1 MTSMRDRMHRSIYQP
16 RDEPYPY
23 PDLPPS
29 LTPHRH
35 ADDQQYPQP
44 VPQTYHTPYLGLRA
58 RLSQIWFNR
67 WTILL
72 LLIVVRMIILVAGMN
87 KDLDSAQIQA
97 QSACTGVE
105 SMGSAMASMPHY
117 MATGVNEAAAK
128 GIEAAVRGLQKT
140 LFLGITAVEAI
151 VIFAINVLLQTYICL
166 LTFAVRSSLGTV
178 INAASE
184 ITQFV
189 NKTLTGIVED
199 VQGDVKSFENAF
211 NRFVDSLNS
220 IGNFFGSGT
229 EVPKLSIPSLS
240 KLGQIK
246 IPDSV
251 SKGLDDLNKTIPTFD
266 EVNAMYTSVLKMPF
280 NFIRTEMNNTLTVYQ
295 FNRDVLPIPEK
306 TTLTFCS
313 DNPTIRNFF
322 QMINDKIKQAKNIFL
337 GVLLAGAFLVMIPMA
352 YREWWRYRSM
362 RQRAYMLNNNQDQK
376 FDPVDI
382 VHIATYPYSSTIGLK
397 AAAWFKT
404 NQRQVAMRWWIA
416 YISSPACL
424 FVLSLGIAGLIS
436 VLGQWIVLKQ
446 VVNATPALANEVGE
460 FADIVVNQLTD
471 SSLSWAN
478 EANGVIDQ
486 TASNINGN
494 VLGWV
499 HEGSVALN
507 NTLTGFVDT
516 LQDGIDSFFGG
527 TPLEEPVKGIFFCL
541 VELKVK
547 GIQSGLTW
555 AHENSK
561 VAFPY
566 FPNDTFSLGAEKS
579 VGPDA
584 KDGSAS
590 FLADSGS
597 QAADKITNVVVKLA
611 EKYESSLLI
620 EAYISSGLIGIWLI
634 VCIIGAIRAAIMMAQ
649 REKTRAEG
657 GSRPPMGDEHQNYPS
672 PSYQP
677 QNEDKVASIFP
688 QFSSEKSDPD
698 LRMRG
703 RSEDEGYPAAIGSP
717 TRRVVTKE
725 RPPVWSQHGERDEVR
740 I

>member
-1 MTSMRDRMHRSIYQP
+1 MASLRDRMHRSIYQH

-35 ADDQQYPQP
+35 TNDQQHPQA
-44 VPQTYHTPYLGLRA
+44 VAQTYHTPYLGLRA

-117 MATGVNEAAAK
+117 MASGVNEAAAK

-140 LFLGITAVEAI
+140 LFLGITAIEAI

-166 LTFAVRSSLGTV
+166 LTFAIRSSLGTV
-178 INAASE
+178 LNAVDGIS
-184 ITQFV
+184 QFV
-189 NKTLTGIVED
+189 NKTLTGIVD
-199 VQGDVKSFENAF
+199 DIRGDAKSFENAF
-211 NRFVDSLNS
+211 NRFVDSLNTL
-220 IGNFFGSGT
+220 GNFFGSGT
-229 EVPKLSIPSLS
+229 EVPKLTLPSLNR
-240 KLGQIK
+240 LGKIQ
-246 IPDSV
+246 IPDSF
-251 SKGLDDLNKTIPTFD
+251 SKGLEDLNKTIPTFD
-266 EVNAMYTSVLKMPF
+266 QVNDMYTSALKMPF
-280 NFIRTEMNNTLTVYQ
+280 DFIRNEMNNSLTVYQ
-295 FNRDVLPIPEK
+295 FNREVLPIPEK
-306 TTLTFCS
+306 TTLRFCS
-313 DNPTIRNFF
+313 DNPTINNFF

-337 GVLLAGAFLVMIPMA
+337 GVLIACAFLVMIPMA

-362 RQRAYMLNNNQDQK
+362 RQRAYMLSDNRQQ

-382 VHIATYPYSSTIGLK
+382 VHIATYPYSSTLGLK

-404 NQRQVAMRWWIA
+404 NRRQVAMRWWFA

-446 VVNATPALANEVGE
+446 IVNATPALANEVGE
-460 FADIVVNQLTD
+460 FADVVVTQLTD
-471 SSLSWAN
+471 SSLAWAKD
-478 EANGVIDQ
+478 ANGVIDE

-499 HEGSVALN
+499 HTGSLALN
-507 NTLTGFVDT
+507 DTLTGFVDT
-516 LQDGIDSFFGG
+516 LQDGISDFFGG

-547 GIQSGLTW
+547 GIQKGLTW
-555 AHENSK
+555 AHENSQ
-561 VAFPY
+561 VSFPY
-566 FPNDTFSLGAEKS
+566 FPNDTFSLGAATS

-584 KDGSAS
+584 KEGSAS
-590 FLADSGS
+590 FLADTGS

-620 EAYISSGLIGIWLI
+620 EVYISCGLIGLWLL
-634 VCIIGAIRAAIMMAQ
+634 VCIIGAIRVVIMMAGSD
-649 REKTRAEG
+649 KTRAEG
-657 GSRPPMGDEHQNYPS
+657 GSRAPMGGSQQGFPDNGEERIAP
-672 PSYQP
+672 
-677 QNEDKVASIFP
+677 VFP
-688 QFSSEKSDPD
+688 QFSEKSDPD

-703 RSEDEGYPAAIGSP
+703 SSEDGGAPAAIGSP
-717 TRRVVTKE
+717 TRRIVTKE
-725 RPPVWSQHGERDEVR
+725 RPPVWSQHGDIRD
-740 I
+740 

>member
-1 MTSMRDRMHRSIYQP
+1 MTSLRDRMHRSIHQP
-16 RDEPYPY
+16 RDEPFPY

-29 LTPHRH
+29 LTPRRH
-35 ADDQQYPQP
+35 PDDQQQAP
-44 VPQTYHTPYLGLRA
+44 VVHTILPYHTPYLGLRA

-67 WTILL
+67 WTVLL

-140 LFLGITAVEAI
+140 LFLGLTAVEAI
-151 VIFAINVLLQTYICL
+151 VIFAINVLVQTYICL
-166 LTFAVRSSLGTV
+166 LTFAIRSSLGTV

-184 ITQFV
+184 ISEFI
-189 NKTLTGIVED
+189 NKTLTGIVDGIKDDAKDFED
-199 VQGDVKSFENAF
+199 SF
-211 NRFVDSLNS
+211 NRFVDGLNN
-220 IGNFFGSGT
+220 IGNFFGSDS
-229 EVPKLSIPSLS
+229 EVPKLSLPSLDR
-240 KLGQIK
+240 LGNIK

-251 SKGLDDLNKTIPTFD
+251 FRGLEDLNKTIPTFD
-266 EVNAMYTSVLKMPF
+266 QVDAMYNSALRLPF
-280 NFIRTEMNNTLTVYQ
+280 NRIRTEMNNSLTVYE
-295 FNRDVLPIPEK
+295 FNRDVLPVPEK
-306 TTLTFCS
+306 TTLKFCS
-313 DNPTIRNFF
+313 ENPTINNFF
-322 QMINDKIKQAKNIFL
+322 QMINDKIKEAKNIFL
-337 GVLLAGAFLVMIPMA
+337 GVLIACAVLVMIPMA

-362 RQRAYMLNNNQDQK
+362 RQRAYMLTAPGQS

-382 VHIATYPYSSTIGLK
+382 VHIATYPYSSTLGLK
-397 AAAWFKT
+397 AASWFKSGH
-404 NQRQVAMRWWIA
+404 RQVAMRWWFA

-446 VVNATPALANEVGE
+446 VVNATPELANEVGE
-460 FADIVVNQLTD
+460 FADIVVTQLTD
-471 SSLSWAN
+471 SSLAWAN
-478 EANGVIDQ
+478 DANGVIDE

-499 HEGSVALN
+499 HSGSTALN
-507 NTLTGFVDT
+507 NTLNDFVDT
-516 LQDGIDSFFGG
+516 MQDGISDIFGG
-527 TPLEEPVKGIFFCL
+527 TPLEEPIKNIFFCL

-547 GIQSGLTW
+547 GIQKGLTW
-555 AHENSK
+555 AHENSQ

-566 FPNDTFSLGAEKS
+566 FPNDTFSLGAATS

-584 KDGSAS
+584 KEGSAS

-620 EAYISSGLIGIWLI
+620 EVYIASGLIGLWLLI
-634 VCIIGAIRAAIMMAQ
+634 CIIGAIRVAIMMAG
-649 REKTRAEG
+649 RDKTRAEG
-657 GSRPPMGDEHQNYPS
+657 GSRGLTGDNRDPFS
-672 PSYQP
+672 DG
-677 QNEDKVASIFP
+677 NEDRIAPVFP
-688 QFSSEKSDPD
+688 QFSEKSDPD
-698 LRMRG
+698 LRIRPPG
-703 RSEDEGYPAAIGSP
+703 EDVGAPAAIASP
-717 TRRVVTKE
+717 TRRAVTKD
-725 RPPVWSQHGERDEVR
+725 RFPINSHHGEIREW
-740 I
+740 

>member
-1 MTSMRDRMHRSIYQP
+1 MASLRDRMHRSIYQQ

-35 ADDQQYPQP
+35 TNDQQHPQAAA
-44 VPQTYHTPYLGLRA
+44 QTYHTPYLGLRA

-117 MATGVNEAAAK
+117 MASGVNEAAAK
-128 GIEAAVRGLQKT
+128 GIEAAVRGLQRT
-140 LFLGITAVEAI
+140 LFLGITAIEAI

-166 LTFAVRSSLGTV
+166 LTFAIRSSLGTV
-178 INAASE
+178 INAVDE
-184 ITQFV
+184 ISQFV
-189 NKTLTGIVED
+189 NKTLTGIVD
-199 VQGDVKSFENAF
+199 DIRGDAKSFENAF

-220 IGNFFGSGT
+220 LGNFFGSGT
-229 EVPKLSIPSLS
+229 EVPKLTLPSLNR
-240 KLGQIK
+240 LGKIQ
-246 IPDSV
+246 IPDSFA
-251 SKGLDDLNKTIPTFD
+251 KGLEDLNKTIPTFD
-266 EVNAMYTSVLKMPF
+266 QVNDMYTSALKMPF
-280 NFIRTEMNNTLTVYQ
+280 DYIRNEMNNSLTVYQ
-295 FNRDVLPIPEK
+295 FNRDVLPVPEK
-306 TTLTFCS
+306 TTLRFCS
-313 DNPTIRNFF
+313 ENPTINNFF

-337 GVLLAGAFLVMIPMA
+337 GVLIACAFLVMIPMA

-362 RQRAYMLNNNQDQK
+362 RQRAYMLNDNRQQ

-382 VHIATYPYSSTIGLK
+382 VHIATYPYSSTLGLK
-397 AAAWFKT
+397 AATWFKAHR
-404 NQRQVAMRWWIA
+404 RQVAMRWWFA

-446 VVNATPALANEVGE
+446 IVNATPALANEVGE
-460 FADIVVNQLTD
+460 FADIVVTQLTD
-471 SSLSWAN
+471 SSLAWAKD
-478 EANGVIDQ
+478 ANGVIDE

-499 HEGSVALN
+499 HTGSLALN
-507 NTLTGFVDT
+507 DTLTGFVDT
-516 LQDGIDSFFGG
+516 LQDGISEFFGG

-547 GIQSGLTW
+547 GIQKGLTW
-555 AHENSK
+555 AHENSQ
-561 VAFPY
+561 VSFPY
-566 FPNDTFSLGAEKS
+566 FPNDTFSLGAATS
-579 VGPDA
+579 
-584 KDGSAS
+584 
-590 FLADSGS
+590 
-597 QAADKITNVVVKLA
+597 AADKITNVVVKLA

-620 EAYISSGLIGIWLI
+620 EVYICCGLIGLWLL
-634 VCIIGAIRAAIMMAQ
+634 VCVIGAIRVVIMMAGSD
-649 REKTRAEG
+649 KTRAEG
-657 GSRPPMGDEHQNYPS
+657 GSRAPMGGNQQGFPNHGEERIAP
-672 PSYQP
+672 
-677 QNEDKVASIFP
+677 VFP
-688 QFSSEKSDPD
+688 QFSEKSDPD

-703 RSEDEGYPAAIGSP
+703 SSEDGGAPAAIGSP

-725 RPPVWSQHGERDEVR
+725 RPPVWSHHGDVRD
-740 I
+740 